1 MCNPEPAVEV
11 VYALPDHQRVVRVP
25 LRQGLTA
32 IEAVREADLAA
43 EFPELAAGD
52 PVLGIY
58 GRRVEGTQVLC
69 DGDRVEIYRP
79 LRFDPREARRQ
90 AARGA
95 RPAGRGRD

>member
-11 VYALPDHQRVVRVP
+11 VYALPDRQRVVRVA
-25 LRQGLTA
+25 LREGLTA
-32 IEAVREADLAA
+32 LEAVQKADLAA

-58 GRRVEGTQVLC
+58 GRRVAGTQVLC

-79 LRFDPREARRQ
+79 LRFDPREARRK
-90 AARGA
+90 AARDA